1 MSSNL
6 PPPNDPVVRGHCACG
21 KRYRIRNPL
30 PGAAVKCPGCGRVIT
45 IDRADLVAALSGG
58 AAVPLAVESQEAK
71 EAILI
76 DQGAVR
82 PAARGSRPGLA
93 EGVAYSHEDALLASA
108 LAGRPMDRP
117 VAAIGN
123 EAEFDEV
130 APGKRSFV
138 YDALISFA
146 LALRPRNAIA
156 LVARAAL
163 FALALTI
170 VLLIP
175 WVFFV
180 IPLCLM
186 LVLLAFVLAYCWQVL
201 KTTAF
206 GVDELPRTIIETD
219 FYNDVLWPAF
229 WLLLVSGICSIP
241 TIAARALSNELDAA
255 SRGVLMQ
262 VATYLGWILWPATVL
277 MAANRSAVDV
287 LMRPDRIVRVAM
299 RLGLPYLLVLAML
312 AATGWVMKL
321 AVSNSPSPSAA
332 SIAEVY
338 AYLVF
343 TTGAAFYTGYVTS
356 RLIGLLYR
364 HYPEKFEFD
373 AGAARSA

>member
-1 MSSNL
+1 MSNQ
-6 PPPNDPVVRGHCACG
+6 PPPSSDPIVRGQCACG

-30 PGAAVKCPGCGRVIT
+30 PGAAVSCPGCGRVIT
-45 IDRADLVAALSGG
+45 IDRADLVAALGG
-58 AAVPLAVESQEAK
+58 DAAVRLAVESHEAK

-117 VAAIGN
+117 VAAIGQ
-123 EAEFDEV
+123 EAEFEEV
-130 APGKRSFV
+130 APGKRSFL

-156 LVARAAL
+156 LVVRAAL
-163 FALALTI
+163 YSLALTF

-186 LVLLAFVLAYCWQVL
+186 LVILTFVLAYCWQVL

-206 GVDELPRTIIETD
+206 GVDELPRKIIETD
-219 FYNDVLWPAF
+219 FYSDVMWPAF

-241 TIAARALSNELDAA
+241 LIAARALSNELDAA
-255 SRGVLMQ
+255 TRGVLLQ
-262 VATYLGWILWPATVL
+262 AATYLGWVLWPATVL

-287 LMRPDRIVRVAM
+287 LMRPDRIVRVAL
-299 RLGLPYLLVLAML
+299 RLGLPYLLVLGML
-312 AATGWVMKL
+312 AATGWVMQL
-321 AVSNSPSPSAA
+321 AVSNSPSPNAA
-332 SIAEVY
+332 SIAEIYV
-338 AYLVF
+338 YLVF

-364 HYPEKFEFD
+364 HYPQRFEFETD
-373 AGAARSA
+373 ETGTR